1 MENSEN
7 RWKSCVFWSETR
19 MGQPFQPFQQLMSVL
34 PPVSAEEAGIPA
46 AMRELMKQSFSPHLG
61 HILWPYNLYTI
72 MLIAYNSLL

>member
-1 MENSEN
+1 
-7 RWKSCVFWSETR
+7 

-61 HILWPYNLYTI
+61 HILWPYNIWYPHTL
-72 MLIAYNSLL
+72 

>member
-1 MENSEN
+1 
-7 RWKSCVFWSETR
+7 